1 MMTKVWMVML
11 LGITIG
17 CGSGT
22 PSHPDT
28 GPAVVTERRVDPS
41 TTGPGITN
49 STGQHFVVAPA
60 LWNRTGILLVFLPGT
75 GGRPDFYTRI
85 ARHAA
90 ERGHHAVGLA
100 YPNAEAVND
109 LCASA
114 PSSTC
119 QEEVRVEIITGA
131 PRSSLVSVDVAN
143 SIDNRLRALLS
154 WLDRTF
160 PTEGWSAFL
169 TNGEPRWDRVIVA
182 GHSQGGGH
190 AAMIARLRVVHRAVL
205 FAATEPAPWTTS
217 SFATSRSQLYG
228 FVHRL
233 EPSYAGIT
241 ASWRLMDIVGP
252 IATVDGASS
261 PFAGSH
267 QLQTNATTCRQVTV
281 LDSYHSCIVVD
292 VVTPLGADGQP
303 TFGVVWSYLLDLP
316 P

>member
-1 MMTKVWMVML
+1 MMTKVWLVML

-17 CGSGT
+17 CGGGT
-22 PSHPDT
+22 PSDPDT
-28 GPAVVTERRVDPS
+28 GPAVVTERRVDPG
-41 TTGPGITN
+41 TTGAGITN
-49 STGQHFVVAPA
+49 STGQHFIVAPA
-60 LWNRTGILLVFLPGT
+60 SSNRTGILLVFLPGT

-160 PTEGWSAFL
+160 PNGGMERIPDEWGAALGSRHRGRALAGRWSRRDDRAASR
-169 TNGEPRWDRVIVA
+169 GAPR
-182 GHSQGGGH
+182 
-190 AAMIARLRVVHRAVL
+190 
-205 FAATEPAPWTTS
+205 
-217 SFATSRSQLYG
+217 RSVCG
-228 FVHRL
+228 
-233 EPSYAGIT
+233 
-241 ASWRLMDIVGP
+241 D
-252 IATVDGASS
+252 
-261 PFAGSH
+261 
-267 QLQTNATTCRQVTV
+267 
-281 LDSYHSCIVVD
+281 
-292 VVTPLGADGQP
+292 
-303 TFGVVWSYLLDLP
+303 
-316 P
+316 